1 MPFQVIMSGQNPKKY
16 KESFFNLHFTSTISI
31 SLVLFMIGLI
41 VSLYLT
47 THYFTVKSKE
57 NISLSIILNDT
68 ISETDLSRL
77 ERYLNATEYTKQV
90 VYISRD
96 SALKEHI
103 AAIGEDPSEFLGYNP
118 LNASLEVFLSSEYT
132 STDSIN
138 NVILPRLQIFN
149 GITNIT
155 YQKEMIELL
164 NNNINKLSLILSLIA
179 LVMLFIS
186 IVLINNT
193 IRLSIYSKRFIINTM
208 QLVGA
213 KNSFIRRPFLKRSL
227 LNSFIAT
234 LLALLLL
241 GGSIYLVQIQLG
253 TAVNLYHA
261 EIVVPVVI
269 IIFIISIIINC
280 IATIAAVNRY
290 LRMRTEQLY
299 FI

>member
-1 MPFQVIMSGQNPKKY
+1 MSGQKPKKHR
-16 KESFFNLHFTSTISI
+16 ESFFNLHFTSTISI
-31 SLVLFMIGLI
+31 SLVLFVIGLI

-47 THYFTVKSKE
+47 THYFTIKSKE

-68 ISETDLSRL
+68 INETDLLRL
-77 ERYLNATEYTKQV
+77 ERYLDATKYTKEV

-118 LNASLEVFLSSEYT
+118 LSASLEVFLTSEYA
-132 STDSIN
+132 SSDSIN
-138 NVILPRLQIFN
+138 NVIIPKLQIFN
-149 GITNIT
+149 GIEDVT
-155 YQKEMIELL
+155 YQKDMIELL
-164 NNNINKLSLILSLIA
+164 NKNVNKLSFILSLIA

-213 KNSFIRRPFLKRSL
+213 KNSFIRRPFIKRSFV
-227 LNSFIAT
+227 NSIIASI
-234 LLALLLL
+234 LALLML
-241 GGSIYLVQIQLG
+241 GGSIYFVQTQIG
-253 TAVNLYHA
+253 SAINLYQL
-261 EIVVPVVI
+261 EIIVPVVAI
-269 IIFIISIIINC
+269 VFIISIIINY
-280 IATIAAVNRY
+280 IATVAAVNRY

>member
-1 MPFQVIMSGQNPKKY
+1 MSNQKPKKY
-16 KESFFNLHFTSTISI
+16 KESFFNLHFTSTVSI
-31 SLVLFMIGLI
+31 SLVLFVIGLI

-47 THYFTVKSKE
+47 THYFTIKSKE

-118 LNASLEVFLSSEYT
+118 LSASLEVFLTSEYA

-138 NVILPRLQIFN
+138 NVILPRLQVFD

-213 KNSFIRRPFLKRSL
+213 KNSFIRRPFVRRSII
-227 LNSFIAT
+227 NSFIAT
-234 LLALLLL
+234 FLALLML
-241 GGSIYLVQIQLG
+241 GGSIYLVQTQIG
-253 TAVNLYHA
+253 VAINLYQL
-261 EIVVPVVI
+261 EIITPVVVV
-269 IIFIISIIINC
+269 IFFVSLIINY
-280 IATIAAVNRY
+280 IATVAAVNRY

>member
-1 MPFQVIMSGQNPKKY
+1 MW
-16 KESFFNLHFTSTISI
+16 
-31 SLVLFMIGLI
+31 
-41 VSLYLT
+41 
-47 THYFTVKSKE
+47 
-57 NISLSIILNDT
+57 
-68 ISETDLSRL
+68 
-77 ERYLNATEYTKQV
+77 
-90 VYISRD
+90 
-96 SALKEHI
+96 
-103 AAIGEDPSEFLGYNP
+103 
-118 LNASLEVFLSSEYT
+118 
-132 STDSIN
+132 
-138 NVILPRLQIFN
+138 
-149 GITNIT
+149 
-155 YQKEMIELL
+155 
-164 NNNINKLSLILSLIA
+164 
-179 LVMLFIS
+179 
-186 IVLINNT
+186 
-193 IRLSIYSKRFIINTM
+193 YSKRFIINTM

>member
-1 MPFQVIMSGQNPKKY
+1 MSDKHPKKHR
-16 KESFFNLHFTSTISI
+16 ESFFNLHFTSTVSI

-57 NISLSIILNDT
+57 NVSLSIILNDT
-68 ISETDLSRL
+68 ISDSDLTRL
-77 ERYLNATEYTKQV
+77 ERYLNATDYAKQV

-103 AAIGEDPSEFLGYNP
+103 AAIGEDPAEFLGYNP
-118 LNASLEVFLSSEYT
+118 LSASLEVYLNAEYANV
-132 STDSIN
+132 DSIN
-138 NVILPRLQIFN
+138 GIILPRLQIFN
-149 GITNIT
+149 GITSVT
-155 YQKEMIELL
+155 YQKDMIELL

-179 LVMLFIS
+179 LVLLFIS

-213 KNSFIRRPFLKRSL
+213 KNSFIRRPFVRRSII
-227 LNSFIAT
+227 NSFIAT
-234 LLALLLL
+234 LLSLFLL
-241 GGSIYLVQIQLG
+241 GGSFYLVQTQIG
-253 TAVNLYHA
+253 VAINLYQF
-261 EIVVPVVI
+261 EIIIPVAI
-269 IIFIISIIINC
+269 IIFTISIIINY
-280 IATIAAVNRY
+280 IATVAAVNRY

>member
-1 MPFQVIMSGQNPKKY
+1 MSGQNPKKY

-118 LNASLEVFLSSEYT
+118 LNASLEVFLASEYA

>member
-1 MPFQVIMSGQNPKKY
+1 
-16 KESFFNLHFTSTISI
+16 
-31 SLVLFMIGLI
+31 MIGLI

-118 LNASLEVFLSSEYT
+118 LNASLEVFLTSEYA

-164 NNNINKLSLILSLIA
+164 NNNINKISLILSLIA

-213 KNSFIRRPFLKRSL
+213 KNSFIRRPFLNRSL
-227 LNSFIAT
+227 INSFIAT
-234 LLALLLL
+234 LLSLLLL
-241 GGSIYLVQIQLG
+241 GGSIYLVQIQIG

-261 EIVVPVVI
+261 EIVVPVVV
-269 IIFIISIIINC
+269 IIFFISIIINC
-280 IATIAAVNRY
+280 VATVAAVNRY

>member
-1 MPFQVIMSGQNPKKY
+1 MSGKHPKKH
-16 KESFFNLHFTSTISI
+16 KESFFNLHFTSTVSI

-57 NISLSIILNDT
+57 NVSLSIILNDT
-68 ISETDLSRL
+68 ISESDLTRL

-118 LNASLEVFLSSEYT
+118 LSASLEVYLNAEYADV
-132 STDSIN
+132 DSIN
-138 NVILPRLQIFN
+138 SVILPRLQIFD
-149 GITNIT
+149 GITDVT
-155 YQKEMIELL
+155 YQKDMIEML
-164 NNNINKLSLILSLIA
+164 NNNVNKLSLVLSVIA

-213 KNSFIRRPFLKRSL
+213 KNSFIRRPFVRRSIG
-227 LNSFIAT
+227 NSLIAT
-234 LLALLLL
+234 FISLLLL
-241 GGSIYLVQIQLG
+241 GGSVYLVQTQIG
-253 TAVNLYHA
+253 DSINLYQL
-261 EIVVPVVI
+261 EIIVPVAV
-269 IIFIISIIINC
+269 IIFITSLIINYV
-280 IATIAAVNRY
+280 ATIVAVNRY

>member
-1 MPFQVIMSGQNPKKY
+1 
-16 KESFFNLHFTSTISI
+16 
-31 SLVLFMIGLI
+31 MIGII

-47 THYFTVKSKE
+47 THYFTIKSKE

-68 ISETDLSRL
+68 ISENDLLRL
-77 ERYLNATEYTKQV
+77 ERYLNATEYTKEV

-96 SALKEHI
+96 SALQEHI

-118 LNASLEVFLSSEYT
+118 LSASLEVFLKANYACN
-132 STDSIN
+132 DSIN
-138 NVILPRLQIFN
+138 NVILPRLKIFD
-149 GITNIT
+149 GITDVT
-155 YQKEMIELL
+155 YQKDMISML
-164 NNNINKLSLILSLIA
+164 NNNIYKLSLILSIIA

-213 KNSFIRRPFLKRSL
+213 KNSFIRRPFVRRSIV
-227 LNSFIAT
+227 NSLIASI
-234 LLALLLL
+234 LALALLVGSVYLL
-241 GGSIYLVQIQLG
+241 QTQIGVSIDF
-253 TAVNLYHA
+253 YHI
-261 EIVVPVVI
+261 EI
-269 IIFIISIIINC
+269 IIPIVATIFIVSLLINY

>member
-1 MPFQVIMSGQNPKKY
+1 MSGQNPKKY

-103 AAIGEDPSEFLGYNP
+103 AAIGEDPSEFLRYNP
-118 LNASLEVFLSSEYT
+118 LNASLEVFLSSEYA

>member
-1 MPFQVIMSGQNPKKY
+1 MSGQNPKKY

-261 EIVVPVVI
+261 EIVVPIVI

>member
-1 MPFQVIMSGQNPKKY
+1 MSNKHPKKH
-16 KESFFNLHFTSTISI
+16 KESFFNLHFTSTVSI

-57 NISLSIILNDT
+57 NVSLSIILNDT
-68 ISETDLSRL
+68 ISESDLTRL

-118 LNASLEVFLSSEYT
+118 LSASLEVFLNAEYANM
-132 STDSIN
+132 DSIN
-138 NVILPRLQIFN
+138 SIILPRLKIFD
-149 GITNIT
+149 GITNVT
-155 YQKEMIELL
+155 YQKDIIELL
-164 NNNINKLSLILSLIA
+164 NNNVNKLSLVLSIIA

-213 KNSFIRRPFLKRSL
+213 KNSFIRKPFVRRSIG
-227 LNSFIAT
+227 NSFIAT
-234 LLALLLL
+234 FISLLLL
-241 GGSIYLVQIQLG
+241 GGSVYLVQTQIG
-253 TAVNLYHA
+253 DYINLYQL
-261 EIVVPVVI
+261 EIIVPVAAT
-269 IIFIISIIINC
+269 IFIISLLINY
-280 IATIAAVNRY
+280 IATVVAVNRY
-290 LRMRTEQLY
+290 LRMRTDQLY

>member
-1 MPFQVIMSGQNPKKY
+1 MSGQNPKKY

-118 LNASLEVFLSSEYT
+118 LNASLEVFLSSEYA

-179 LVMLFIS
+179 LIMLFIS

>member
-1 MPFQVIMSGQNPKKY
+1 MSDKHPKKHR
-16 KESFFNLHFTSTISI
+16 ESFFNLHFTSTVSI

-47 THYFTVKSKE
+47 THYFAVKSKE
-57 NISLSIILNDT
+57 NVSLSIILNDT
-68 ISETDLSRL
+68 INESDLTRL
-77 ERYLNATEYTKQV
+77 ANYINATDYTKQM

-118 LNASLEVFLSSEYT
+118 LSASMEVFLNAEYANV
-132 STDSIN
+132 DSIN
-138 NVILPRLQIFN
+138 NVILPRLQIFD

-155 YQKEMIELL
+155 YQKDMIELL
-164 NNNINKLSLILSLIA
+164 NNNVNKLSLVLSVIA

-213 KNSFIRRPFLKRSL
+213 KNSFIRRPFVRRSIV
-227 LNSFIAT
+227 NSLIAT
-234 LLALLLL
+234 ILSLMML
-241 GGSIYLVQIQLG
+241 GGSIYLVQIQIG
-253 TAVNLYHA
+253 AAVNLYHV
-261 EIVVPVVI
+261 EIIMPVVA
-269 IIFIISIIINC
+269 IIFIISLIINYA
-280 IATIAAVNRY
+280 ATVAAVNRY
-290 LRMRTEQLY
+290 LRMRREQLY

>member
-1 MPFQVIMSGQNPKKY
+1 MSNQKPKKH
-16 KESFFNLHFTSTISI
+16 KESFFNLHFTSTVSI

-47 THYFTVKSKE
+47 THYFTIKSKE

-68 ISETDLSRL
+68 ISENDLSRL

-118 LNASLEVFLSSEYT
+118 LNASLEVFLSSEYA
-132 STDSIN
+132 SSDSIN
-138 NVILPRLQIFN
+138 NIIVPRLNAFN
-149 GITNIT
+149 GILDIT
-155 YQKEMIELL
+155 YQKDMIELL
-164 NNNINKLSLILSLIA
+164 NNNVNKLSFILSLIA

-213 KNSFIRRPFLKRSL
+213 KNNFIRRPFIKRSL
-227 LNSFIAT
+227 SNSIIASI
-234 LLALLLL
+234 LALLRL
-241 GGSIYLVQIQLG
+241 GGSIYFVQSQIG
-253 TAVNLYHA
+253 TAINLYQM
-261 EIVVPVVI
+261 EIIVPVVVI
-269 IIFIISIIINC
+269 VFIISLIINY
-280 IATIAAVNRY
+280 IATVAAVNRY

>member
-1 MPFQVIMSGQNPKKY
+1 MSDKHPKKHR
-16 KESFFNLHFTSTISI
+16 ESFFNLHFTSTVSI

-57 NISLSIILNDT
+57 NVSLSIILNDT
-68 ISETDLSRL
+68 INEGDLTRL
-77 ERYLNATEYTKQV
+77 ANYINATDYTKQM

-118 LNASLEVFLSSEYT
+118 LSASMEVFLNAEYANV
-132 STDSIN
+132 DSIN
-138 NVILPRLQIFN
+138 NVILPRLQIFD

-155 YQKEMIELL
+155 YQKDMIELL
-164 NNNINKLSLILSLIA
+164 NNNVNKLSLVLSVIA

-213 KNSFIRRPFLKRSL
+213 KNSFIRRPFVRRSIV
-227 LNSFIAT
+227 NSLIAT
-234 LLALLLL
+234 ILSLMML
-241 GGSIYLVQIQLG
+241 GGSIYLVQIQIG
-253 TAVNLYHA
+253 AAVNLYHV
-261 EIVVPVVI
+261 EIIVPVVA
-269 IIFIISIIINC
+269 IIFIISLIINYV
-280 IATIAAVNRY
+280 ATVAAVNRY
-290 LRMRTEQLY
+290 LRMRREQLY

>member
-1 MPFQVIMSGQNPKKY
+1 MSNQKPKKY
-16 KESFFNLHFTSTISI
+16 KESFFNLHFTSTVSI

-68 ISETDLSRL
+68 INESDLSRL
-77 ERYLNATEYTKQV
+77 ERYLSATEYTKQT

-118 LNASLEVFLSSEYT
+118 LSASLEVFLTSEYA

-138 NVILPRLQIFN
+138 NVILPRLQIFD

-164 NNNINKLSLILSLIA
+164 NNNVNKLSLILSLIA

-213 KNSFIRRPFLKRSL
+213 KNSFIRRPFVKRSL
-227 LNSFIAT
+227 INSFIAT
-234 LLALLLL
+234 FLSLLML
-241 GGSIYLVQIQLG
+241 GGSIYLVQTQIG
-253 TAVNLYHA
+253 ATINLYQL
-261 EIVVPVVI
+261 EIIIPVVVI
-269 IIFIISIIINC
+269 IFFISLIINY
-280 IATIAAVNRY
+280 IATVVAVNRY

>member
-1 MPFQVIMSGQNPKKY
+1 MSEQNPKKY

-118 LNASLEVFLSSEYT
+118 LNASLEVFLTSEYA

-213 KNSFIRRPFLKRSL
+213 KNSFIRRPFLNRSL
-227 LNSFIAT
+227 INSFIAT
-234 LLALLLL
+234 LLSLLLL
-241 GGSIYLVQIQLG
+241 GGSIYLVQIQIG
-253 TAVNLYHA
+253 TAVNLYHV
-261 EIVVPVVI
+261 EIVVPVVV
-269 IIFIISIIINC
+269 IIFFISIIINC
-280 IATIAAVNRY
+280 VATVAAVNRY

>member
-1 MPFQVIMSGQNPKKY
+1 MSGQNPKKY

-118 LNASLEVFLSSEYT
+118 LNASLEVFLASEYA

-241 GGSIYLVQIQLG
+241 GGSIYLVQIQIG

>member
-1 MPFQVIMSGQNPKKY
+1 M
-16 KESFFNLHFTSTISI
+16 
-31 SLVLFMIGLI
+31 
-41 VSLYLT
+41 SLYLT

-57 NISLSIILNDT
+57 NVSLSIILNDT
-68 ISETDLSRL
+68 ISESDLTRL

-118 LNASLEVFLSSEYT
+118 LSASLEVYLNAEYADV
-132 STDSIN
+132 DSIN
-138 NVILPRLQIFN
+138 SVILPRLQIFD
-149 GITNIT
+149 GITDVT
-155 YQKEMIELL
+155 YQKDMIEML
-164 NNNINKLSLILSLIA
+164 NNNVNKLSLVLSVIA

-213 KNSFIRRPFLKRSL
+213 KNSFIRRPFVRRSIG
-227 LNSFIAT
+227 NSLIAT
-234 LLALLLL
+234 FISLLLL
-241 GGSIYLVQIQLG
+241 GGSVYLVQTQIG
-253 TAVNLYHA
+253 DSINLYQL
-261 EIVVPVVI
+261 EIIVPVAV
-269 IIFIISIIINC
+269 IIFITSLIINYV
-280 IATIAAVNRY
+280 ATIVAVNRY

>member
-1 MPFQVIMSGQNPKKY
+1 MSNQKPKKY
-16 KESFFNLHFTSTISI
+16 KESFFNLHFTSTVSI
-31 SLVLFMIGLI
+31 SLVLFVIGLI

-47 THYFTVKSKE
+47 THYFTIKSKE

-118 LNASLEVFLSSEYT
+118 LSASLEVFLTSEYA

-138 NVILPRLQIFN
+138 SVILPRLQVFD

-213 KNSFIRRPFLKRSL
+213 KNSFIRRPFVRRSII
-227 LNSFIAT
+227 NSFIAT
-234 LLALLLL
+234 FLALLML
-241 GGSIYLVQIQLG
+241 GGAIYLVQIQIG
-253 TAVNLYHA
+253 TVVNLYHL
-261 EIVVPVVI
+261 EIIIPVVVVVF
-269 IIFIISIIINC
+269 FISLIINY
-280 IATIAAVNRY
+280 IATVAAVNRY

>member
-1 MPFQVIMSGQNPKKY
+1 MSNQKPKKY
-16 KESFFNLHFTSTISI
+16 KESFFNLHFTSTVSI

-68 ISETDLSRL
+68 ISESDLSRL
-77 ERYLNATEYTKQV
+77 ERYLSATEYTKQT

-118 LNASLEVFLSSEYT
+118 LSASLEVFLTSEYA

-138 NVILPRLQIFN
+138 NVILPRLQIFD

-164 NNNINKLSLILSLIA
+164 NNNVNKLSLILSLIA

-193 IRLSIYSKRFIINTM
+193 IRISIYSKRFIINTM

-213 KNSFIRRPFLKRSL
+213 KNSFIRRPFVKRSL
-227 LNSFIAT
+227 INSFIAT
-234 LLALLLL
+234 FLSLLML
-241 GGSIYLVQIQLG
+241 GGSIYLVQTQIG
-253 TAVNLYHA
+253 ATINLYQL
-261 EIVVPVVI
+261 EIIIPVVVI
-269 IIFIISIIINC
+269 IFFISLIINY
-280 IATIAAVNRY
+280 IATVVAVNRY

>member
-1 MPFQVIMSGQNPKKY
+1 MSGKHPKKH
-16 KESFFNLHFTSTISI
+16 KESFFNLHFTSTVSI

-57 NISLSIILNDT
+57 NVSLSIILNDT
-68 ISETDLSRL
+68 ISESDLTRL

-118 LNASLEVFLSSEYT
+118 LSASLEVYLNAEYADV
-132 STDSIN
+132 DSIN
-138 NVILPRLQIFN
+138 SVILPRLQIFD
-149 GITNIT
+149 GITDVT
-155 YQKEMIELL
+155 YQKDMIEML
-164 NNNINKLSLILSLIA
+164 NNNVNKLSLVLSVIA

-213 KNSFIRRPFLKRSL
+213 KNSFIRRPFVRRSIV
-227 LNSFIAT
+227 NSLIAT
-234 LLALLLL
+234 LLSLLML
-241 GGSIYLVQIQLG
+241 GGSIYLVQMQIG
-253 TAVNLYHA
+253 AAVNLYQL
-261 EIVVPVVI
+261 EIIVPVVA
-269 IIFIISIIINC
+269 IIFIISLIINYV
-280 IATIAAVNRY
+280 ATVAAVNRY

>member
-1 MPFQVIMSGQNPKKY
+1 MSNKHPKKHR
-16 KESFFNLHFTSTISI
+16 ESFFNLHFTSTVSI

-57 NISLSIILNDT
+57 NVSLSVILNDS
-68 ISETDLSRL
+68 ISDGDLARL

-90 VYISRD
+90 VYINRD

-118 LNASLEVFLSSEYT
+118 LSASLEVFLNAEYANV
-132 STDSIN
+132 DSISS
-138 NVILPRLQIFN
+138 VILPSLQIFD

-155 YQKEMIELL
+155 YQKDMIELL
-164 NNNINKLSLILSLIA
+164 NNNVNKLSLVLSVIA

-213 KNSFIRRPFLKRSL
+213 KNSFIRRPFVRRSIV
-227 LNSFIAT
+227 NSLIAT
-234 LLALLLL
+234 LLSFLML
-241 GGSIYLVQIQLG
+241 GGSIYLVQIQIG
-253 TAVNLYHA
+253 MAVNLFHC
-261 EIVVPVVI
+261 EILIPVVVI
-269 IIFIISIIINC
+269 IFFISLIINYV
-280 IATIAAVNRY
+280 ATVAAVNRY

>member
-1 MPFQVIMSGQNPKKY
+1 MSGQNPKKY

-118 LNASLEVFLSSEYT
+118 LNASLEVFLSSEYA

-234 LLALLLL
+234 LLSLLLL

>member
-1 MPFQVIMSGQNPKKY
+1 MSKQKQKKY

-47 THYFTVKSKE
+47 THYFTIKSKE

-77 ERYLNATEYTKQV
+77 ERYLNATEYTKQI

-118 LNASLEVFLSSEYT
+118 LSASLEVFLTSEYA

-138 NVILPRLQIFN
+138 SVILPRLQIFN

-164 NNNINKLSLILSLIA
+164 NNNVNKLSLILSLIA

-213 KNSFIRRPFLKRSL
+213 KNSFIRRPFLNRSL
-227 LNSFIAT
+227 INSFIAT
-234 LLALLLL
+234 LLSLLLL
-241 GGSIYLVQIQLG
+241 GGSIYLVQIQIG

-261 EIVVPVVI
+261 EIVVPVVV
-269 IIFIISIIINC
+269 IIFFISIIINC
-280 IATIAAVNRY
+280 VATVAAVNRY

>member
-1 MPFQVIMSGQNPKKY
+1 MSNQKLKKY

-31 SLVLFMIGLI
+31 SLVLFVIGLI

-96 SALKEHI
+96 SALREHI

-118 LNASLEVFLSSEYT
+118 LSASLEVFLTSEYA

-138 NVILPRLQIFN
+138 SVILPRLQIFD

-213 KNSFIRRPFLKRSL
+213 KNSFIRRPFVRRSII
-227 LNSFIAT
+227 NSFIAT
-234 LLALLLL
+234 FLALLML
-241 GGSIYLVQIQLG
+241 GGSIYLVQTQIG
-253 TAVNLYHA
+253 VAINLYQL
-261 EIVVPVVI
+261 EIITPVVVV
-269 IIFIISIIINC
+269 IFFVSLIINY
-280 IATIAAVNRY
+280 IATVAAVNRY

>member
-1 MPFQVIMSGQNPKKY
+1 M
-16 KESFFNLHFTSTISI
+16 
-31 SLVLFMIGLI
+31 
-41 VSLYLT
+41 
-47 THYFTVKSKE
+47 
-57 NISLSIILNDT
+57 
-68 ISETDLSRL
+68 
-77 ERYLNATEYTKQV
+77 NATEYTKQV

-118 LNASLEVFLSSEYT
+118 LSASLEVFLTSEYA

-138 NVILPRLQIFN
+138 SVILPRLQIFD

-213 KNSFIRRPFLKRSL
+213 KNSFIRRPFVRRSII
-227 LNSFIAT
+227 NSFIAT
-234 LLALLLL
+234 FLALLML
-241 GGSIYLVQIQLG
+241 GGSIYLVQTQIG
-253 TAVNLYHA
+253 VAINLYQL
-261 EIVVPVVI
+261 EIITPVVVV
-269 IIFIISIIINC
+269 IFFVSLIINY
-280 IATIAAVNRY
+280 IATVAAVNRY

>member
-1 MPFQVIMSGQNPKKY
+1 MSNQKPKKY
-16 KESFFNLHFTSTISI
+16 KESFFNLHFTSTVSI

-68 ISETDLSRL
+68 ISESDLSRL
-77 ERYLNATEYTKQV
+77 ERYLSATEYTKQT

-118 LNASLEVFLSSEYT
+118 LSASLEVFLTSEYA

-138 NVILPRLQIFN
+138 NVILPRLQIFD

-164 NNNINKLSLILSLIA
+164 NNNVNKLSLILSLIA

-213 KNSFIRRPFLKRSL
+213 KNSFIRRPFVKRSL
-227 LNSFIAT
+227 INSFIAT
-234 LLALLLL
+234 FLALLML
-241 GGSIYLVQIQLG
+241 GGSIYLVQTQIG
-253 TAVNLYHA
+253 TTINLYQL
-261 EIVVPVVI
+261 EIIIPVVVI
-269 IIFIISIIINC
+269 IFFISLIINY
-280 IATIAAVNRY
+280 IATVVAVNRY

>member
-1 MPFQVIMSGQNPKKY
+1 MSNKYPKKHR
-16 KESFFNLHFTSTISI
+16 ESFFNLHFTSTVSI

-47 THYFTVKSKE
+47 THYFTMKSKE
-57 NISLSIILNDT
+57 NVSLSVILNDS
-68 ISETDLSRL
+68 ISDSDLTRL
-77 ERYLNATEYTKQV
+77 ERYLDATVYAKEV

-118 LNASLEVFLSSEYT
+118 LSASLEVFLNAEYANL
-132 STDSIN
+132 DSISS
-138 NVILPRLQIFN
+138 VILPRLQVFE
-149 GITNIT
+149 GITEVT
-155 YQKEMIELL
+155 YQKDMLELL
-164 NNNINKLSLILSLIA
+164 NNNVNKLSLVLSVIA
-179 LVMLFIS
+179 FVMLFIS

-213 KNSFIRRPFLKRSL
+213 KNSFIRRPFVRRSIM
-227 LNSFIAT
+227 NSLIAT
-234 LLALLLL
+234 FLSLSML
-241 GGSIYLVQIQLG
+241 GGAVYLVQIQMG
-253 TAVNLYHA
+253 VSVNLYHGQ
-261 EIVVPVVI
+261 IVVPVAI
-269 IIFIISIIINC
+269 IIFIISLIINY
-280 IATIAAVNRY
+280 IATVAAVNRY

>member
-1 MPFQVIMSGQNPKKY
+1 MSNQKPKKY
-16 KESFFNLHFTSTISI
+16 KESFFNLHFTSTVSI
-31 SLVLFMIGLI
+31 SLVLFVIGLI

-47 THYFTVKSKE
+47 THYFTIKSKE

-118 LNASLEVFLSSEYT
+118 LSASLEVFLTSEYA

-138 NVILPRLQIFN
+138 SVILPRLQIFD

-213 KNSFIRRPFLKRSL
+213 KNSFIRRPFVRRSII
-227 LNSFIAT
+227 NSFIAT
-234 LLALLLL
+234 FLALLML
-241 GGSIYLVQIQLG
+241 GGSIYLVQTQIG
-253 TAVNLYHA
+253 VAINLYQL
-261 EIVVPVVI
+261 EIITPVVVV
-269 IIFIISIIINC
+269 IFFVSLIINY
-280 IATIAAVNRY
+280 IATVAAVNRY